1 MNRKTMVIAIGIL
14 IAFCGG
20 IYFWAEWQKQEF
32 DASLPK
38 PPVPEQQVA
47 DDVTDDTSGGHWHGD
62 EWHATP
68 HNANFVTPI
77 TEPPE
82 VDFSVQ
88 PTAAPETE
96 SDAQF
101 SATLEDILATPEY
114 AERLRVIRS
123 IQRHNPE
130 YGKWAEE
137 DWILLAE
144 QELLWQEEAEI
155 LPTELEARVEFINA
169 LKNRSLEERQ
179 AFVEKFKAYQQKLND
194 WHERYEAHRAKMP
207 SSVGGGKQ

>member
-1 MNRKTMVIAIGIL
+1 MNMKTMVIAIGIL
-14 IAFCGG
+14 LGFCAG
-20 IYFWAEWQKQEF
+20 IHFYVEWQKREF
-32 DASLPK
+32 DASLPQ
-38 PPVPEQQVA
+38 PPAPEVKA
-47 DDVTDDTSGGHWHGD
+47 AETDGGHWHGD
-62 EWHATP
+62 EWHAEP
-68 HNANFVTPI
+68 HNAVFAEPI
-77 TEPPE
+77 ADQPE

-88 PTAAPETE
+88 PTATAE
-96 SDAQF
+96 SAEL
-101 SATLEDILATPEY
+101 SVELADILATPEY
-114 AERLRVIRS
+114 TERLRVIRS

-144 QELLWQEEAEI
+144 QELLWQEEAAI
-155 LPTELEARVEFINA
+155 LPTELEARVEFVNA
-169 LKNRSLEERQ
+169 LKNRSLEERE